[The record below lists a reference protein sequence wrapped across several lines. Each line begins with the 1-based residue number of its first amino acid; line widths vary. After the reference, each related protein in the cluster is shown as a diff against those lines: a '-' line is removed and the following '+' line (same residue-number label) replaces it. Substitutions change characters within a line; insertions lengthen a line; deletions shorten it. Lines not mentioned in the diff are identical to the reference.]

1 LDHAGRHPRRLPFFC
16 ESAARRIKLTKAISN
31 VSGFPR
37 IGARRELKLATE
49 AFWSQERSVDEL
61 LGSARDLRAG
71 NWKLQRDAG
80 IDLIP
85 SNDFS
90 LYDQMLDT
98 IALVGAVPERYD
110 WAGGSQVDL
119 DTYFAMAR
127 GRQAGGVDVTAME
140 MTKWFDS
147 NYHYIVPELH
157 EGMRFAFSSTKPLD
171 ECREASALG
180 IDTKPVLIGPLTF
193 LLLGKT
199 DRDFDRLALIE
210 PLADVYAEVLAQ
222 LAGLGAEWVQ
232 IDEPVLVMDRTP
244 AELAAL
250 ERAYARLGDAGGPKI
265 LLNTYF
271 DHVGEAYEI
280 LSRLPVQGLGLDF
293 VRGERNADLISEQGW
308 PDGKTLFAGVVSGR
322 NVWINDL
329 EKSLALLRELRSAVG
344 EQLVVST
351 SCSLL
356 HSPIDKRNEP
366 RLDEEVLSW
375 MSFAVQKLDEVAALT
390 RGLNE
395 GDDAIADT
403 LAANRKALDDR
414 RSSERTQN
422 PAVRDRLAKVGEG
435 DAKRQSPFAERRE
448 GQRQKLDLPLF
459 PTTTI
464 GSFPQTSEIRGA
476 RMRLRKGEIDEQRY
490 LELMRGEI
498 ERVIRLQEEIGLDV
512 LVHGEPERNDM
523 VQYFAE
529 QMDGYVFTENAW
541 VQSYGS
547 RYVRPPI
554 LFGDVSRPG
563 AMTVEW
569 AKYAQSLTEQPVKGM
584 LTGPVTML
592 MWSFVRDDQPRSE
605 TCKQLALAIR
615 DEVSDLEAAGV
626 DIIQVDEPAIREG
639 LPLRSDRWGEYL
651 GWAVFCFRLAVSSVR
666 DETQI
671 QTHMCYSEFGDIMSQ
686 IQEMDADVL
695 LIEAAR
701 SKMELL
707 EDWKKTGY
715 ENEIGPG
722 LYDIHS
728 PRIPSTEEM
737 ADLLRRAASVLQA
750 EQLWVDPDCGLKTR
764 RYEEVEPSLKNMVAA
779 AKQLREELVPAG
791 R

>member
-1 LDHAGRHPRRLPFFC
+1 LA
-16 ESAARRIKLTKAISN
+16 KALSN

-37 IGARRELKLATE
+37 IGAKRELKQATE
-49 AFWSQERSVDEL
+49 GYWSGQRSQDEL
-61 LGSARDLRAG
+61 LETARSLRAT

-90 LYDQMLDT
+90 LYDQVLDT

-110 WAGGSQVDL
+110 WDGSSDVDL

-127 GRQAGGVDVTAME
+127 GRQAEGVDVTAME
-140 MTKWFDS
+140 MTKWFDT
-147 NYHYIVPELH
+147 NYHYIVPELAR
-157 EGMRFAFSSTKPLD
+157 GMTFRLASRKPF
-171 ECREASALG
+171 EEYQEAKELG
-180 IDTKPVLIGPLTF
+180 IETKPVLIGPLTF
-193 LLLGKT
+193 LLQGKCAGEE
-199 DRDFDRLALIE
+199 FDRLELMDALV
-210 PLADVYAEVLAQ
+210 DVYAEVLSE
-222 LAGLGAEWVQ
+222 LGRLGAEWVQ
-232 IDEPVLVMDRTP
+232 IDEPVLVEDRT
-244 AELAAL
+244 ADELEAL
-250 ERAYARLGDAGGPKI
+250 ERAYERLGLLDGAPKI
-265 LLNTYF
+265 LVNTYF
-271 DHVGEAYEI
+271 DHVGEA
-280 LSRLPVQGLGLDF
+280 LPVLARLPIAAVGLDF
-293 VRGERNADLISEQGW
+293 VRGEQNRDLVSRHGW
-308 PDGKTLFAGVVSGR
+308 PEDKVLFAGVVSGR

-329 EKSLALLRELRSAVG
+329 DRSLALLRELQQVTG
-344 EQLVVST
+344 GQVVVST
-351 SCSLL
+351 SCSLQ

-366 RLDEEVLSW
+366 RLDDEVLSW
-375 MSFAVQKLDEVAALT
+375 MSFAVQKLDEVA
-390 RGLNE
+390 
-395 GDDAIADT
+395 T
-403 LAANRKALDDR
+403 LAQAFADGEEAVSAAFEENRNALKDR
-414 RSSERTQN
+414 EQSPRTRN
-422 PAVRDRLAKVGEG
+422 PHVRERLAKVT
-435 DAKRQSPFAERRE
+435 DADGRRQSPFAERRE
-448 GQRQKLDLPLF
+448 AQHQRLGLPLF

-464 GSFPQTSEIRGA
+464 GSFPQTAEIRQA
-476 RMRLRKGEIDEQRY
+476 RTRLRNGEIDDAKY
-490 LELMRGEI
+490 LELMHGEI

-529 QMDGYVFTENAW
+529 QMNGYVFTDNAW

-554 LFGDVSRPG
+554 LFGDVSRPQ
-563 AMTVEW
+563 AMTVDW
-569 AKYAQSLTEQPVKGM
+569 IKYAQALTDRPVKGM

-615 DEVSDLEAAGV
+615 DEVSDLEASGV

-639 LPLRSDRWGEYL
+639 LPLRRDRWDEYL
-651 GWAVFCFRLAVSSVR
+651 DWAVLAFRLSTSCVR
-666 DETQI
+666 DETQV
-671 QTHMCYSEFGDIMSQ
+671 QTHMCYSEFGDMMRQ
-686 IQEMDADVL
+686 IQGMDADVL

-707 EDWKKTGY
+707 EDWKRTGY

-737 ADLLRRAASVLQA
+737 ADLLRRAAEVLEP

-764 RYEEVEPSLKNMVAA
+764 RYEEVEPSLRNMVSAA
-779 AKQLREELVPAG
+779 RQLREELVPAN